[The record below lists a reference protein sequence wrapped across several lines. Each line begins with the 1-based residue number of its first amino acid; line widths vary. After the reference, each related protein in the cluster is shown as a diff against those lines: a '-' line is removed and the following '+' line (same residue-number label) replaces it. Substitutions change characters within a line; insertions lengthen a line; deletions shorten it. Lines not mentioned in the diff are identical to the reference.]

1 MAKRPAMDASLIKR
15 MHQLALKHPR
25 YGYRRVHA
33 LLVREGWGVNVKRV
47 ARLWKQE
54 GLQVKQ
60 IRRRYRAVGN
70 DENACDK
77 RIATKPN
84 DVWTYDFLFD
94 SANSKQLKIMPIVDE
109 FTRECLALVVAR
121 NINAEKVLAVLLT
134 LFETHGTPQ
143 YIRSDNGSE
152 YIANQLIANLKALD
166 VKTLHIAPGSPWQ
179 NGYCESFNGKL
190 RDELL
195 NGEVFYT
202 LKEAQVILEQFRKEY
217 NTERPHSSL
226 GYLTPC
232 EFKDGYCS
240 KEPVSQN

>member
-1 MAKRPAMDASLIKR
+1 MDAALIAR
-15 MHQLALKHPR
+15 MHKLSLKYPR
-25 YGYRRVHA
+25 YGYRRIHA

-54 GLQVKQ
+54 GLQVRQ
-60 IRRRYRAVGN
+60 TCRRYRAVGN
-70 DENACDK
+70 NENACDK
-77 RIATKPN
+77 RIATKAN

-109 FTRECLALVVAR
+109 YTRECLALVVSR
-121 NINAEKVLAVLLT
+121 NINAEKVLQVLLR
-134 LFETHGTPQ
+134 LFEFHGQPK

-152 YIANQLIANLKALD
+152 YIANQLVESLKVLQ
-166 VKTLHIAPGSPWQ
+166 VETLHIAPGSPWQ

-226 GYLTPC
+226 NYLTPQ
-232 EFKDGYCS
+232 EFKEYCRS
-240 KEPVSQN
+240 KVPVCQN